1 MLIYLVKCSV
11 ALLALWVVQFFHLI
25 PWSGITSLLCG
36 VVVPIGLILITWR
49 SAARRGGQRAVT
61 DYRRLRQ
68 AAARRILSSDQVTP
82 DEREVGR

>member
-49 SAARRGGQRAVT
+49 SAIRRGIDATLSAAESRTRERASQREHRAKT
-61 DYRRLRQ
+61 E
-68 AAARRILSSDQVTP
+68 SN
-82 DEREVGR
+82 